1 MGLLTERDAAGD
13 AYEEVTIPLAP
24 VETVGPSAVV
34 GGAAVGGAAVGGAE
48 TRGPGN
54 GPATD
59 DDGPAEDGPAE
70 GGPAKNGAARD
81 SALID
86 NVPKEGAVDGD
97 AATDAVA
104 NNRAANN
111 RADNDGADNDGA
123 AKETAAKEGAAKDLA
138 IKDGA
143 ARPEL
148 TPGGGVML
156 RRRSALPTRRS
167 VLYLH
172 CERDPFV
179 PEDVVTW
186 YTERGFHFYVVDLR
200 PEEALDKPARHR
212 ARPGQSERLA
222 RIDAACRHLR
232 EAEGI
237 DMIVVSAH
245 GAGALTAALWCDAR
259 RDAKLADALIL
270 SQPAFGRRLRRGLDI
285 ACPVLVLSPAE
296 GGRRLAVGRGK
307 SAAAV
312 RLGPHV
318 TWLRLED
325 GLDGQT
331 PEARAGRRQFFDE
344 MGRWLGAY
352 MYGSLRDQL
361 L

>member
-24 VETVGPSAVV
+24 VEAVNPNPDAV
-34 GGAAVGGAAVGGAE
+34 ADGAAARGAAAGGAAAHGPEGGAVA
-48 TRGPGN
+48 
-54 GPATD
+54 D
-59 DDGPAEDGPAE
+59 DDGPAEAGPRPDATAE
-70 GGPAKNGAARD
+70 DAAAEDDAAERATTEDVADKESAARASTAKD
-81 SALID
+81 
-86 NVPKEGAVDGD
+86 D
-97 AATDAVA
+97 AA
-104 NNRAANN
+104 R
-111 RADNDGADNDGA
+111 R
-123 AKETAAKEGAAKDLA
+123 
-138 IKDGA
+138 
-143 ARPEL
+143 EL
-148 TPGGGVML
+148 RPGGGVML

-212 ARPGQSERLA
+212 ARPGQGERLA

-232 EAEGI
+232 DAEGI
-237 DMIVVSAH
+237 AMIVVSAH
-245 GAGALTAALWCDAR
+245 AAGALTAALWCDAR
-259 RDAKLADALIL
+259 RHAKLADALIL
-270 SQPAFGRRLRRGLDI
+270 SRPAFGRRLRRGLDI
-285 ACPVLVLSPAE
+285 SCPVLVLSPAE
-296 GGRRLAVGRGK
+296 GRRRRAVSRGK
-307 SAAAV
+307 SEAV

-325 GLDGQT
+325 GLDGKT
-331 PEARAGRRQFFDE
+331 PDARAGRRHVFDE
-344 MGRWLGAY
+344 IGRWLGAY
-352 MYGSLRDQL
+352 MYGSVRDQL

>member
-13 AYEEVTIPLAP
+13 GYEAVTIPLPP
-24 VETVGPSAVV
+24 VGDAVTD
-34 GGAAVGGAAVGGAE
+34 GAAA
-48 TRGPGN
+48 
-54 GPATD
+54 D
-59 DDGPAEDGPAE
+59 DAPAE
-70 GGPAKNGAARD
+70 GAAGHSFVAADDD
-81 SALID
+81 SGTD
-86 NVPKEGAVDGD
+86 DVPDD
-97 AATDAVA
+97 
-104 NNRAANN
+104 R
-111 RADNDGADNDGA
+111 
-123 AKETAAKEGAAKDLA
+123 TAE
-138 IKDGA
+138 DGA
-143 ARPEL
+143 ARREL

-167 VLYLH
+167 VLYVH

-179 PEDVVTW
+179 PEDLVNW
-186 YTERGFHFYVVDLR
+186 YTERGFHFYVIDLR
-200 PEEALDKPARHR
+200 PEEALDRPARHR
-212 ARPGQSERLA
+212 ARPGLGERLA

-237 DMIVVSAH
+237 DMIVVGAH
-245 GAGALTAALWCDAR
+245 AAGALTAALWCDAH

-270 SQPAFGRRLRRGLDI
+270 SRPAFGRRLRRGLDI

-296 GGRRLAVGRGK
+296 GRGRAAGRSKG
-307 SAAAV
+307 SAPV

-331 PEARAGRRQFFDE
+331 PGARAGRRQFFDE

-352 MYGSLRDQL
+352 MYGSIRDQL

>member
-13 AYEEVTIPLAP
+13 GYEEVTIPLAP
-24 VETVGPSAVV
+24 VEGVV
-34 GGAAVGGAAVGGAE
+34 K
-48 TRGPGN
+48 
-54 GPATD
+54 D
-59 DDGPAEDGPAE
+59 YYAE
-70 GGPAKNGAARD
+70 GGGPADGATEDGSPCHSADESGAAGD
-81 SALID
+81 SAAGDSAAGYGAADDGAGEDGAVEDGAAEDSAGKDLARKD
-86 NVPKEGAVDGD
+86 GVGNDDAVNGAVDD
-97 AATDAVA
+97 RAAKADAV
-104 NNRAANN
+104 
-111 RADNDGADNDGA
+111 
-123 AKETAAKEGAAKDLA
+123 
-138 IKDGA
+138 KDGA
-143 ARPEL
+143 ARREL
-148 TPGGGVML
+148 APGGGVML

-167 VLYLH
+167 LLYVH

-179 PEDVVTW
+179 PEDLVSW
-186 YTERGFHFYVVDLR
+186 YTERGFHFYVIDLR
-200 PEEALDKPARHR
+200 PEEALDRPARNR
-212 ARPGQSERLA
+212 ARPGLGERLA

-245 GAGALTAALWCDAR
+245 AAGALTAALWCDAR

-270 SQPAFGRRLRRGLDI
+270 SRPAFGRRLRHGLDI

-296 GGRRLAVGRGK
+296 GRRRRAVGRSKG
-307 SAAAV
+307 SAAV

-331 PEARAGRRQFFDE
+331 PGARAGRRQFFDE
-344 MGRWLGAY
+344 VGRWLGAY
-352 MYGSLRDQL
+352 MYGSIRDQL